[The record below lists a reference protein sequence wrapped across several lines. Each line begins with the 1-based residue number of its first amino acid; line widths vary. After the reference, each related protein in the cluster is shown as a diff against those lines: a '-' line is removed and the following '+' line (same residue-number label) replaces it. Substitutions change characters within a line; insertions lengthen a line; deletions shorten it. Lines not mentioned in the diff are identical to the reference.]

1 MLAIE
6 LNSGG
11 HVVLEGAETALVPAL
26 AVLEPPALLLGAT
39 AARRARLAP
48 LFVSRAHWE
57 HPGSTPLARGL
68 PGATT
73 HGEVA
78 FAQLREL
85 WPVASRTGA
94 VAVSPATSPDDLGQL
109 AGLFQAADR
118 EPLVW
123 VDAAVAG
130 TAERASTARAL
141 WVEAEAGRTV
151 LAELQREPLV
161 AGWQVRR
168 TRVEVSRAV
177 GTSRIDDAVARAIAN
192 HFLRVAR
199 FDPLAVA
206 ATEQELYDSLS
217 GVQAALAGEVPVV
230 VVLGSGHA
238 AREATIDRAELALA
252 CQALVAE
259 VLRLVQSARRAG
271 EPLTV
276 HVGARL
282 ANLPGLVV
290 ALRALPDLV
299 VDQLPLAA
307 AATGAMRLAGTL
319 ETGTAAGARWLLAAP
334 TAAPV
339 ELQAAPLTADDVPTH
354 VLWQG
359 RAWPLSSVPLVLGRA
374 PGTTGLVLEGPPA
387 GLSREHCQLLRVGN
401 EAVVEDLST
410 YGTWLNGERVRR
422 RSRLR
427 AGDVLRLGVPG
438 VELVLLAVQS
448 AAPGEPLASGA
459 PVALERN

>member
-1 MLAIE
+1 
-6 LNSGG
+6 
-11 HVVLEGAETALVPAL
+11 
-26 AVLEPPALLLGAT
+26 
-39 AARRARLAP
+39 
-48 LFVSRAHWE
+48 
-57 HPGSTPLARGL
+57 
-68 PGATT
+68 
-73 HGEVA
+73 
-78 FAQLREL
+78 
-85 WPVASRTGA
+85 
-94 VAVSPATSPDDLGQL
+94 VSPATSPDDLGQL

-374 PGTTGLVLEGPPA
+374 PGATGLVLEGPPA

>member
-1 MLAIE
+1 M
-6 LNSGG
+6 
-11 HVVLEGAETALVPAL
+11 LEGAETALVPAL

-85 WPVASRTGA
+85 WPVAGRSGA

-374 PGTTGLVLEGPPA
+374 PGATGLVLEGPAA